1 MDSPKPQK
9 LVTVVSACIRRRG
22 GKEVLLG
29 LRRAPGVVGLDGK
42 WELPGGK
49 VEFGETP
56 AEAIVREIREELG
69 IEIAP
74 IRLLPYLHTNRWEYA
89 HVNVQ
94 IILTCFDCEVRSGLV
109 DRAGDDARW
118 FSVDSINFDA
128 TLPGTREFVSLATS
142 NELLDRLYMR
152 FESTDSVTG
161 MVRQFSVATQATLF
175 SNYGLA
181 LYWGRIGKFSRLRIE
196 EFESLRELDSRL
208 VAISRRR
215 FAKGY
220 RLVETRGV
228 TESYAA
234 LEGVIKRATAR
245 NGRLNQG

>member
-1 MDSPKPQK
+1 MDSAKPQR

-22 GKEVLLG
+22 GKEVLLA

-56 AEAIVREIREELG
+56 SQALAREIREELG
-69 IEIAP
+69 IEVTP
-74 IRLLPYLHTNRWEYA
+74 IRLLPYLHTNRWEYSHA
-89 HVNVQ
+89 SVQ
-94 IILTCFDCEVRSGLV
+94 IILTCFDCEIRSGLL

-118 FSVDSINFDA
+118 FSVDAINFDA
-128 TLPGTREFVSLATS
+128 TLPGTREFVSLATN

-152 FESTDSVTG
+152 FELNDAARG
-161 MVRQFSVATQATLF
+161 MVRHFAVATQATLF
-175 SNYGLA
+175 SNYGLVA
-181 LYWGRIGKFSRLRIE
+181 YWGGIDKFSRLRIE
-196 EFESLRELDSRL
+196 EFETLRDLDARL
-208 VAISRRR
+208 VAISRMR

-220 RLVETRGV
+220 RLVETRGA

-234 LEGVIKRATAR
+234 LEGVIKRSRAR
-245 NGRLNQG
+245 DG